1 MSNKEEYVLSLNET
15 LTDFLLNLAKII
27 PNSLIGKNIDDIEKA
42 INDPINMYKFIDV
55 FVARVLKFKPQIDS
69 ILNENMEIDKKN
81 EEFFLRSDYSHESDG
96 DSSIINKIF
105 EFKNLWKRFDKNNK
119 IVIIQYLQILCEL
132 SQEYFLISD
141 N

>member
-1 MSNKEEYVLSLNET
+1 MSNKEEYVLSFNET